1 MSVLCAVL
9 FRPGACR
16 SVLTLK
22 CCDLKNVQCFR
33 VPFLPVT
40 SAWLCCGVTS
50 ASRFP
55 FRSGLHSRSGA
66 ASTSSVTTLF
76 VRPSVLPSVL
86 GGIRLEGL
94 DRLRVTLKVQV
105 EHLSIR
111 HNGSQPP
118 AETLKKIADALGV
131 TPDFLIYGTSGEKA
145 KTKLK
150 DADLIQQ
157 FQAIESM
164 DEEDKNVVKK
174 LIDAFITKK
183 QLQKLVQ

>member
-1 MSVLCAVL
+1 MGKLGD
-9 FRPGACR
+9 RI
-16 SVLTLK
+16 K
-22 CCDLKNVQCFR
+22 DLRKQKNLSQSELADKV
-33 VPFLPVT
+33 
-40 SAWLCCGVTS
+40 
-50 ASRFP
+50 
-55 FRSGLHSRSGA
+55 
-66 ASTSSVTTLF
+66 
-76 VRPSVLPSVL
+76 
-86 GGIRLEGL
+86 GISYAQIGRYE
-94 DRLRVTLKVQV
+94 TK
-105 EHLSIR
+105 
-111 HNGSQPP
+111 GSQPP